1 MNLRV
6 LQAMVG
12 KLGLECVCASSGA
25 EALRV
30 FGAGGPFAA
39 VLTDLWMPGM
49 NGFELARRIA
59 ESADWRS
66 IPVVAVTAD
75 TQVLAGKTG
84 VFRDIL
90 LKPITRESLHK
101 MFEHIL
107 TGREMSR

>member
-1 MNLRV
+1 MLRD
-6 LQAMVG
+6 AP
-12 KLGLECVCASSGA
+12 
-25 EALRV
+25 R
-30 FGAGGPFAA
+30 FDA

-59 ESADWRS
+59 ESADWRN

-90 LKPITRESLHK
+90 LKPITRESLRK

-107 TGREMSR
+107 AGREMSR